1 MIGMWTVGYEFI
13 VPDTV
18 AKYATWALQITF
30 QPTTPMPTHLL
41 ALCSGRLK
49 GKIQKTKSGM
59 EVGVWAPPSLEEVGE
74 VDLALDVSV

>member
-1 MIGMWTVGYEFI
+1 
-13 VPDTV
+13 
-18 AKYATWALQITF
+18 
-30 QPTTPMPTHLL
+30 MPTHLL

-74 VDLALDVSV
+74 VDLALDVSVGWQLSIAALSDADGVYVPSMDTLLECT

>member
-1 MIGMWTVGYEFI
+1 
-13 VPDTV
+13 
-18 AKYATWALQITF
+18 
-30 QPTTPMPTHLL
+30 MPTHLL

-74 VDLALDVSV
+74 VDLALDVSEG